1 MYCKLEF
8 PHEATNLLVA
18 EEGSV
23 TNDGSAIILAN
34 EATILL
40 VAEEGSATKEANEAA
55 NSLVAEI
62 AQLVAENI
70 MLREVKDKFDTF
82 SASCWWTSR
91 PGCHP

>member
-34 EATILL
+34 EATIFL
-40 VAEEGSATKEANEAA
+40 VAKEGSATKEANEAV
-55 NSLVAEI
+55 NSLVAEN
-62 AQLVAENI
+62 AQLLAENI
-70 MLREVKDKFDTF
+70 MLRGVNNQI
-82 SASCWWTSR
+82 
-91 PGCHP
+91 